1 VEANVRSG
9 TAGAADPCAVR
20 DGIVLRRQ
28 LFGRLERTGRVTQIS
43 APAGS
48 GKTALLRSWIAD
60 AGLAGRAAWVTVQG
74 DDGDPR
80 RFWTS
85 VVDALQETTAGSKLV
100 RTPADA
106 PDPDGRPI
114 VGQLLEDLEP
124 LEDRV
129 WLVLDDLHELRSAEA
144 QRDLELFLM
153 RAPSELRFVLA
164 TRSYP
169 RLGLHRLRLDGELTE
184 LRAAELCFTREE
196 ARMLLEAAEV
206 AMSDTGLA
214 LLHERTEGWAA
225 GLRLAAL
232 AVAGHPDPE
241 WFAAEFSGS
250 ERTVAGYLLAEVL
263 DRQPARTRRLLLRT
277 SVLERVNGE
286 LADLLTG
293 GSGAERI
300 LRELAAANAFV
311 MEVDARRSWFR
322 YHPLFA
328 DLLRSQLRASAP
340 GEVAALHSAAASWFA
355 ERGYPVDAVRHAQAA
370 EDWGLATRVL
380 SDHWLGIV
388 LGGQATT
395 AHEFLSRF
403 PAQTVA
409 ADAELTALTAA
420 DELDRGSLEAAE
432 RHLTVATGGLASV
445 PEERRGHLEVLLAV
459 LRLSLARERGD
470 LPMVVE
476 EAKQLLTWAEA
487 GDALPPG
494 LDEDLRALTLTSL
507 GITELWSF
515 RLDEAEQHLGQAVE
529 LARRNGRS
537 HLEITAL
544 SHWAVAASHW
554 SVGLA
559 VERGMQAIKLARQHG
574 WNDQPIAAVAYLALG
589 AAAVCEGRLAEAEAL
604 LERAG
609 TISAQHQP
617 AARMMLHIAYGS
629 LDLARGRHEPA
640 LAAFQA
646 AGNLAEQAG
655 PARAGRTQIRA
666 FLLAT
671 LVRSGDMQGA
681 EQAFAE
687 LDARDRETAQLRT
700 ALAVLRLAQDDPQ
713 AATAA
718 LGPVLRGGAA
728 AVSLRPWVT
737 RAFLLE
743 ATARDRLGDWDA
755 AERATEHALAL
766 AQPDGMLMP
775 FLLHPAPGLLQRHAR
790 HCRSHAGLISQI
802 LNFLAGQEPASPPG
816 EPGHLPEP
824 PGTEGASGNRGL
836 EPFVHG
842 KGGRGLVEPLSHS
855 EMRVLRYLPTNL
867 TAHEIA
873 DQLYLSVHTVKTHI
887 RHVYTKL
894 GAHGRREAV
903 ERARAHGL
911 LPATS

>member
-1 VEANVRSG
+1 MAEGPGNCS
-9 TAGAADPCAVR
+9 
-20 DGIVLRRQ
+20 
-28 LFGRLERTGRVTQIS
+28 RTS
-43 APAGS
+43 
-48 GKTALLRSWIAD
+48 
-60 AGLAGRAAWVTVQG
+60 RAASRPSVEWVG
-74 DDGDPR
+74 GIR
-80 RFWTS
+80 MS
-85 VVDALQETTAGSKLV
+85 TTAS
-100 RTPADA
+100 
-106 PDPDGRPI
+106 
-114 VGQLLEDLEP
+114 
-124 LEDRV
+124 
-129 WLVLDDLHELRSAEA
+129 
-144 QRDLELFLM
+144 
-153 RAPSELRFVLA
+153 
-164 TRSYP
+164 
-169 RLGLHRLRLDGELTE
+169 
-184 LRAAELCFTREE
+184 
-196 ARMLLEAAEV
+196 
-206 AMSDTGLA
+206 
-214 LLHERTEGWAA
+214 
-225 GLRLAAL
+225 
-232 AVAGHPDPE
+232 
-241 WFAAEFSGS
+241 
-250 ERTVAGYLLAEVL
+250 
-263 DRQPARTRRLLLRT
+263 
-277 SVLERVNGE
+277 RVNGE

-370 EDWGLATRVL
+370 EDWGLAGRVL
-380 SDHWLGIV
+380 SDHWLGVV
-388 LGGQATT
+388 LGGQAAT

-432 RHLTVATGGLASV
+432 RHLTIATGGLASV

-470 LPMVVE
+470 LSMVVE

-494 LDEDLRALTLTSL
+494 LGEDLRALTLTSL

-529 LARRNGRS
+529 LARRKRRS
-537 HLEITAL
+537 DLEITAL
-544 SHWAVAASHW
+544 AHWAAAASHW

-574 WNDQPIAAVAYLALG
+574 WNDQPVAAVAYLALG

-604 LERAG
+604 LERAD

-617 AARMMLHIAYGS
+617 TARMMLHVAYGS

-640 LAAFQA
+640 LAAFRA

-700 ALAVLRLAQDDPQ
+700 ALAVLRLAQDDPP

-816 EPGHLPEP
+816 KPGHLPEP

-873 DQLYLSVHTVKTHI
+873 GQLYLSVHTVKTHI

-903 ERARAHGL
+903 EKARAHGL
-911 LPATS
+911 LRATS